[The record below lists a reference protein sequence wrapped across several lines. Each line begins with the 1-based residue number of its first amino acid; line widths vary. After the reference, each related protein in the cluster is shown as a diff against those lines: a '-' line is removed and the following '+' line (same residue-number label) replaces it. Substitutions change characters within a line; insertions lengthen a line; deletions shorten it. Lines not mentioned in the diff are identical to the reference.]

1 MTANLKLETSNSK
14 LAPDSPYLAR
24 VKAWERAAP
33 LLEKIRWDSLRD
45 SSTPDALRN
54 LSDAFESCRRLNRPK
69 KWSGLVEQQRYFM
82 KARV

>member
-1 MTANLKLETSNSK
+1 LKLETSNSK
-14 LAPDSPYLAR
+14 LDPDSPHLAR

>member
-1 MTANLKLETSNSK
+1 MTDRHKPDPSTTSPSEE
-14 LAPDSPYLAR
+14 AR
-24 VKAWERAAP
+24 LWVKAWGRAAP

-54 LSDAFESCRRLNRPK
+54 LSDAFEACRRENRPK
-69 KWSGLVEQQRYFM
+69 KYSGLIEQQRHFM